1 MIKAKHSKFSQFIFD
16 LYIFPKLKRDF
27 HSINVIGEIPEIN
40 PDYPLIIAPNH
51 SSWWDGFFLY
61 LLNDKLW
68 NRKFHIMIL
77 EESLKKYDFFTKI
90 GGFSINQNSPKSIF
104 ETLKYTS
111 DLMKENQNSMFVIFP
126 QGILLPG
133 FVPNYT
139 FGKGIDKIVEYYNN
153 KVNLLLLSINI
164 HYLNEE
170 KAEVFFKF
178 SDNYIVDKTK
188 NISIKELEP
197 ELLKLRNDVE
207 SSILNSEKG
216 KILFTG
222 KKSLRENSKNLFGI
236 KK

>member
-1 MIKAKHSKFSQFIFD
+1 MIKAQHSKFSQFIFD

-27 HSINVIGEIPEIN
+27 HSINIIGDIPDIN
-40 PDYPLIIAPNH
+40 TNYPLIIAPNH

-77 EESLKKYDFFTKI
+77 EESLKKYKFFTKI

-111 DLMKENQNSMFVIFP
+111 DLMKENKNSMFVIFP

-139 FGKGIDKIVEYYNN
+139 FSKGIDKIIEYYND

-178 SDNYIVDKTK
+178 SKNYVVDKTN
-188 NISIKELEP
+188 NISIKELEN
-197 ELLKLRNDVE
+197 ELLKLRNQVE
-207 SSILNSEKG
+207 ESILKGEKG
-216 KILFTG
+216 KILFSG
-222 KKSLRENSKNLFGI
+222 KKSISDKSQNLFGF